1 MFSLPV
7 ENWWR
12 LIGWLLLGLAI
23 YFLYGRKH
31 SVMEKERHMAHEL
44 SAHGLSPHAVGD
56 PDAPPSSPA
65 APVDS
70 RVKKG

>member
-12 LIGWLLLGLAI
+12 LIIWLAVGLFI
-23 YFLYGRKH
+23 YFFYGRKH
-31 SVMEKERHMAHEL
+31 SVMSRHLAHEL
-44 SAHGLSPHAVGD
+44 GTHGLSPAGQAVGD

-65 APVDS
+65 APVRSKVD
-70 RVKKG
+70 